1 MLKRVSVV
9 LTDISRK

>member
-1 MLKRVSVV
+1 VSVV